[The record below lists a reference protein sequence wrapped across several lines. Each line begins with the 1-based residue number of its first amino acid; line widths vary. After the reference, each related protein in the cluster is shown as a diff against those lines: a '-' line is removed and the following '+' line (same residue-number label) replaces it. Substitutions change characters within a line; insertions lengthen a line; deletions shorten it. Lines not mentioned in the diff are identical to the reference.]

1 MGSLPVQSIAH
12 AFRVLDVLSVEGANL
27 SSLSQSLGLS
37 APGTL
42 KIVKTL
48 EALGMIHRGTDK
60 RYELSVGCGK
70 YARAYCAQHPLRELA
85 RPILERLSLEVN
97 DRVVLSVLQ
106 GALQSTLLVVDS
118 RQYLRHHELEIPHG
132 SHPSLQLATGR
143 VLLANAP
150 WEYALEQFALYPAEC
165 LPTDI
170 RDENDLKVLLAE
182 VRRDGYALVPTSQ
195 PQVSY
200 LAVPVC
206 GHSGVVVAALGMH
219 ITAPK
224 KFDDSLALA
233 RQVAEELANA
243 VVVP

>member
-1 MGSLPVQSIAH
+1 MAAPLIQSVKH
-12 AFRVLDVLSVEGANL
+12 AFWVLDLLAAGEANL

-48 EALGMIHRGTDK
+48 ESLGMICQCADK
-60 RYELSVGCGK
+60 RYRLSVGCGK

-85 RPILERLSLEVN
+85 RPILERLSLQEN

-106 GALQSTLLVVDS
+106 GALQVTLLVVDS
-118 RQYLRHHELEIPHG
+118 RQYLRHPELEIPQG
-132 SHPSLQLATGR
+132 AHPSLQLATGR

-150 WEYALEQFALYPAEC
+150 WECALEQLALYPAGY
-165 LPTDI
+165 LPADI
-170 RDENDLKVLLAE
+170 RDEDGLKALLAK
-182 VRRDGYALVPTSQ
+182 VRREGYALVPTSQ

-200 LAVPVC
+200 LAVPVR
-206 GHSGVVVAALGMH
+206 GHSGAVLAALGMH

-224 KFDDSLALA
+224 KIDDSLALA
-233 RQVAEELANA
+233 RQAAAELANA
-243 VVVP
+243 VVP

>member
-1 MGSLPVQSIAH
+1 MSSSPIQSVEH
-12 AFRVLDVLSVEGANL
+12 AFRLLDLLAPGGANL

-48 EALGMIHRGTDK
+48 ESLGMICQGADK

-85 RPILERLSLEVN
+85 RPVLERLSLLVN

-106 GALQSTLLVVDS
+106 GSLQSTLLVIDP
-118 RQYLRHHELEIPHG
+118 RQGLRHPELEIPHG
-132 SHPSLQLATGR
+132 PHPSLQLATGR

-150 WEYALEQFALYPAEC
+150 WECALEQLALYPAAY
-165 LPTDI
+165 LPADI
-170 RDENDLKVLLAE
+170 RDEEGLKALLAA
-182 VRRDGYALVPTSQ
+182 VRREGFALVPTSQ
-195 PQVSY
+195 LQVTY
-200 LAVPVC
+200 LAVPV
-206 GHSGVVVAALGMH
+206 HSHGGAVVAALGMH

-224 KFDDSLALA
+224 NIDDSLALA
-233 RQVAEELANA
+233 RQAAAELANA
-243 VVVP
+243 MVP